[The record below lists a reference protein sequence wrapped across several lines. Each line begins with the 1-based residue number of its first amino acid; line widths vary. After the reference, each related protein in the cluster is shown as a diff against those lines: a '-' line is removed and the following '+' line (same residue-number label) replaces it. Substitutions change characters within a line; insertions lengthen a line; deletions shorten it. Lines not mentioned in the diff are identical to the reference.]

1 MGKLTGFKE
10 YKREVSIKRPVN
22 VRIKDYKEV
31 YERLNE
37 DGIKT
42 QAARCMDCG
51 IPFCSWGCPLGN
63 LVPDFNDMIYKN
75 EWKKAYERISLTSNF
90 PEFTG
95 RVCPALCEGS
105 CTLGSNSDSVSVEEI
120 EYAIIERAYKEG
132 WVKVQQPKVRTG
144 KKVAVIGSG
153 PAGLAA
159 AAELNSV
166 GHSVTV
172 FERADQIGGLLRY
185 GIPDFKLEKH
195 VIDRRIDIMEK
206 SGIEFK
212 TSVNVGLDVDIKDIF
227 DKFDSVLLTGGSTI
241 PRNLKVEGREL
252 DGIHFAVDYLKQQ
265 NMRNAGIKIDGEEI
279 NAKDKVVVVVG
290 GGDTGSDC
298 IGTAIRQGAK
308 KVLQYEI
315 MPKAPIKRDKTMPW
329 PLFPRTFKTTSS
341 HEEGCVREFCVST
354 KKVEGKDGHIDTL
367 HGIRVEW
374 KKDDTGRMT
383 MTEVPGSEFSEHVD
397 LILIAMGFVHPQHE
411 GIINDLSLKLDGRG
425 NVLTD
430 ENHMTSVKKVFSA
443 GDMRT
448 GQSLVVRAMH
458 DGRQAAKAIDEY
470 LMGETSLMG

>member
-1 MGKLTGFKE
+1 MGKTTGFKE
-10 YKREVSIKRPVN
+10 YKREVSIERPVN
-22 VRIKDYKEV
+22 VRVKDYKEV
-31 YERLNE
+31 YERLGE
-37 DGIKT
+37 DKLKI

-63 LVPDFNDMIYKN
+63 LAPDFNDMVYKN

-95 RVCPALCEGS
+95 RICPALCEGS
-105 CTLGSNSDSVSVEEI
+105 CTLGSNSESVSVKEI
-120 EYAIIERAYKEG
+120 EYGIIERAYKEG
-132 WVKVQQPKVRTG
+132 WVKPQQPKVRTG

-195 VIDRRIDIMEK
+195 VIDRRLDIMKK

-212 TSVNVGLDVDIKDIF
+212 TSVNVGFDIDIKDILNE
-227 DKFDSVLLTGGSTI
+227 FDSVLLTGGSTI
-241 PRNLKVEGREL
+241 PRDLKVEGREF

-265 NMRNAGIKIDGEEI
+265 NMRNAGIEIDGEEI
-279 NAKDKVVVVVG
+279 TAKDKVVVVVG

-315 MPKAPIKRDKTMPW
+315 MPKAPLKRDKTMPW

-354 KKVEGKDGHIDTL
+354 KKVDGKDGHIDTL
-367 HGIRVEW
+367 HGVRVEW

-383 MTEVPGSEFSEHVD
+383 MTEVAGSEFSEHVD

-411 GIINDLSLKLDGRG
+411 GIINDLNLKLDGRG
-425 NVLTD
+425 NVLSD
-430 ENHMTSVKKVFSA
+430 ENHMTSVEKVFSA

-448 GQSLVVRAMH
+448 GQSLVVRAVH

>member
-1 MGKLTGFKE
+1 MGKTTGFKE

-31 YERLNE
+31 YERLGA

-132 WVKVQQPKVRTG
+132 WVKPQQPKVRTG

-166 GHSVTV
+166 GHFVTV

-195 VIDRRIDIMEK
+195 VIDRRLDIMKK

-212 TSVNVGLDVDIKDIF
+212 TSVNVGFDVDIKDILNE
-227 DKFDSVLLTGGSTI
+227 FDSVLLTGGSTI
-241 PRNLKVEGREL
+241 PRDLKVEGREL
-252 DGIHFAVDYLKQQ
+252 EGIHFAVDYLKQQ
-265 NMRNAGIKIDGEEI
+265 NMRNAGIEIDGEEI
-279 NAKDKVVVVVG
+279 TAKDKVVVVVG

-315 MPKAPIKRDKTMPW
+315 MPKAPVKRDKTMPW

-354 KKVEGKDGHIDTL
+354 KKVDGKDGHIDTL
-367 HGIRVEW
+367 HGVSVEW
-374 KKDDTGRMT
+374 KKDANGRMT
-383 MTEVPGSEFSEHVD
+383 MTEVAGSEFSEHVD

-411 GIINDLSLKLDGRG
+411 GILNDLGLKLDGRG
-425 NVLTD
+425 NVLSD
-430 ENHMTSVKKVFSA
+430 ENHMTSVEKVFSA

-448 GQSLVVRAMH
+448 GQSLVVRAIH

-470 LMGETSLMG
+470 LMGETSLIG

>member
-1 MGKLTGFKE
+1 MGKTTGFKE

-63 LVPDFNDMIYKN
+63 LIPDFNDMIYKN

-132 WVKVQQPKVRTG
+132 WVKPQQPKVRTG

-166 GHSVTV
+166 GHLVTV
-172 FERADQIGGLLRY
+172 FERSDQIGGLLRY
-185 GIPDFKLEKH
+185 GIPDFKLEKR
-195 VIDRRIDIMEK
+195 VIDRRMDIMKK

-212 TSVNVGLDVDIKDIF
+212 TSINVGFDVAIKDILNE
-227 DKFDSVLLTGGSTI
+227 FDSVLLTGGSTI
-241 PRNLKVEGREL
+241 PRDLKVEGREF

-265 NMRNAGIKIDGEEI
+265 NMRNAGIEIDGEEI
-279 NAKDKVVVVVG
+279 TAKDKVVVVVG

-298 IGTAIRQGAK
+298 IGTAVRQGAK

-315 MPKAPIKRDKTMPW
+315 MPKAPVKRDKTMPW

-354 KKVEGKDGHIDTL
+354 KKVDGKDGHIDTL
-367 HGIRVEW
+367 HGVRVEW

-383 MTEVPGSEFSEHVD
+383 MEEVAGSEFSEHVD

-411 GIINDLSLKLDGRG
+411 GTINDLSLKLDGRG
-425 NVLTD
+425 NVVTD
-430 ENHMTSVKKVFSA
+430 EKHMTSVEKVFSA

-448 GQSLVVRAMH
+448 GQSLVVHAIH

>member
-1 MGKLTGFKE
+1 MGKTTGFKE
-10 YKREVSIKRPVN
+10 YKREVSIERPVN
-22 VRIKDYKEV
+22 VRVKDYKEV
-31 YERLNE
+31 YKRLGE
-37 DGIKT
+37 DSLKI

-63 LVPDFNDMIYKN
+63 LAPDFNDMVYKN

-95 RVCPALCEGS
+95 RICPALCEGS
-105 CTLGSNSDSVSVEEI
+105 CTLGSNSDSVSVKEV
-120 EYAIIERAYKEG
+120 EYGIIERAYKEG
-132 WVKVQQPKVRTG
+132 WVKPQQPKVRTG

-195 VIDRRIDIMEK
+195 VIDRRLDIMKK

-212 TSVNVGLDVDIKDIF
+212 TSVNVGFDVDIKDILNE
-227 DKFDSVLLTGGSTI
+227 FDSVLLTGGSTI
-241 PRNLKVEGREL
+241 PRDLKVEGREF

-265 NMRNAGIKIDGEEI
+265 NMRNAGIEVDGEEI
-279 NAKDKVVVVVG
+279 TAKDKVVVVVG

-315 MPKAPIKRDKTMPW
+315 MPKAPVKRDKTMPW

-354 KKVEGKDGHIDTL
+354 KKVDGKDGHIDTL

-374 KKDDTGRMT
+374 KKDKSGRMT
-383 MTEVPGSEFSEHVD
+383 MSEVKGSEFSEHVD

-411 GIINDLSLKLDGRG
+411 GIINDLNLKLDGRG
-425 NVLTD
+425 NVLSD
-430 ENHMTSVKKVFSA
+430 ENHMTSVEKVFSA

-448 GQSLVVRAMH
+448 GQSLVVRAVH

>member
-1 MGKLTGFKE
+1 MGKTTGFKE

-63 LVPDFNDMIYKN
+63 LIPDFNDMIYKN

-132 WVKVQQPKVRTG
+132 WVKPQQPKVRTG

-166 GHSVTV
+166 GHLVTV

-185 GIPDFKLEKH
+185 GIPDFKLEKR
-195 VIDRRIDIMEK
+195 VIDRRMDIMKK

-212 TSVNVGLDVDIKDIF
+212 TSVNVGFDVAIKDILNE
-227 DKFDSVLLTGGSTI
+227 FDSVLLTGGSTI
-241 PRNLKVEGREL
+241 PRDLKVEGREF

-265 NMRNAGIKIDGEEI
+265 NMRNAGIEIDGEEI
-279 NAKDKVVVVVG
+279 TAKDKVVVVVG

-298 IGTAIRQGAK
+298 IGTAVRQGAK

-315 MPKAPIKRDKTMPW
+315 MPKAPVKRDKTMPW

-354 KKVEGKDGHIDTL
+354 KKVDGKDGHIDTL
-367 HGIRVEW
+367 HGVRVEW

-383 MTEVPGSEFSEHVD
+383 MEEVAGSEFSEHVD

-411 GIINDLSLKLDGRG
+411 GTINDLSLKLDGRG
-425 NVLTD
+425 NVVTD
-430 ENHMTSVKKVFSA
+430 EKHMTSVEKVFSA

-448 GQSLVVRAMH
+448 GQSLVVHAMH

-470 LMGETSLMG
+470 LMGETSLIG

>member
-1 MGKLTGFKE
+1 MGKTTGFKE

-63 LVPDFNDMIYKN
+63 LIPDFNDMIYKN

-132 WVKVQQPKVRTG
+132 WVKMQQPKVRTG

-166 GHSVTV
+166 GHLVTV
-172 FERADQIGGLLRY
+172 FERADKIGGLLRY

-195 VIDRRIDIMEK
+195 VIDRRLDIMKK

-212 TSVNVGLDVDIKDIF
+212 TSVNVGFDVAINDILNE
-227 DKFDSVLLTGGSTI
+227 FDSVLLTGGSTI
-241 PRNLKVEGREL
+241 PRDLKVEGREF

-279 NAKDKVVVVVG
+279 TAKDKVVVVVG

-298 IGTAIRQGAK
+298 IGTAVRQGAK

-315 MPKAPIKRDKTMPW
+315 MPKAPVKRDKTMPW

-341 HEEGCVREFCVST
+341 HEEGCTREFCVST
-354 KKVEGKDGHIDTL
+354 KKVDGKDGHIDTL
-367 HGIRVEW
+367 HGVRVEW

-383 MTEVPGSEFSEHVD
+383 MAEVAGSEFSEHVD

-425 NVLTD
+425 NVVTD
-430 ENHMTSVKKVFSA
+430 EKHMTSVEKVFSA

-448 GQSLVVRAMH
+448 GQSLVVRAIH

>member
-105 CTLGSNSDSVSVEEI
+105 CTLGSNSDSVSIEEI